1 MPTFLEELRETGKFF
16 MKADE
21 VHDTL
26 RRVTRR
32 LEEAGIDYA
41 LIGGMALFAH
51 GYRRYTTDVDILTT
65 PAGLDAIHREL
76 VGRGYVPRFPGA
88 RKALRDTQTGVT
100 VEFITTG
107 EYPGDGKPKAVGFP
121 DPANAAVTIDGVQV
135 ITLEKLIELKLASG
149 LTNPLRARDLG
160 DVHDL
165 IDRLNLPLELAEK
178 LDPSVR
184 NAYVEY
190 WHLHQNP
197 IGPDRE

>member
-1 MPTFLEELRETGKFF
+1 MPSFLEELRETGKFF
-16 MKADE
+16 MKTDE

-32 LEEAGIDYA
+32 LQEMGIDYA

-51 GYRRYTTDVDILTT
+51 GYRRYTTDVDLLIT
-65 PAGLDAIHREL
+65 PAGLDAIHKEL
-76 VGRGYVPRFPGA
+76 VGRGFVPRFPGA

-121 DPANAAVTIDGVQV
+121 DPASAAITIDGVRV

-149 LTNPLRARDLG
+149 LTNPQRLRDLA

-165 IDRLNLPLELAEK
+165 IAHLDLPLDLADK
-178 LDPSVR
+178 LDASVR
-184 NAYVEY
+184 DTYIEY
-190 WHLHQNP
+190 WHLHQKP